1 VSSTDQDPPPTPTAG
16 PDWTE
21 IQDSAE
27 FTELRRRLR
36 KFVFPMTVAFLAWYL
51 LYVLLSDYAH
61 EFMST
66 KVFGSIN
73 LGLIFGL
80 LQFVSTFVIT
90 SMYVRHANR
99 KLDPLAEK
107 IRSDIEDG
115 PVEGGHTKDGHT
127 DAEGDA
133 R

>member
-1 VSSTDQDPPPTPTAG
+1 VSGTDKGPLPEAA

-21 IQDSAE
+21 IQGSAE

-36 KFVFPMTVAFLAWYL
+36 GWVFPMTAAFLVWYL

-61 EFMST
+61 GFMST
-66 KVFGSIN
+66 KLWGNIN
-73 LGLIFGL
+73 VGLVFGL

-90 SMYVRHANR
+90 SLYVRHANR
-99 KLDPLAEK
+99 RLDPLATK
-107 IRSDIEDG
+107 IRHDIEDSDTG
-115 PVEGGHTKDGHT
+115 T
-127 DAEGDA
+127 DAAIEEGV

>member
-1 VSSTDQDPPPTPTAG
+1 MSSTDQGSPPTAE

-36 KFVFPMTVAFLAWYL
+36 GWVFPMTVAFLAWYL

-61 EFMST
+61 DFMST
-66 KVFGSIN
+66 KVFGNIN
-73 LGLIFGL
+73 IGLIFGL

-90 SMYVRHANR
+90 GLYVRHANR

-107 IRSDIEDG
+107 IRHDIEGADADA
-115 PVEGGHTKDGHT
+115 EI
-127 DAEGDA
+127 DAEGEV

>member
-1 VSSTDQDPPPTPTAG
+1 MSGTDQGPLPEAD

-36 KFVFPMTVAFLAWYL
+36 GWVFPMTVAFLLWYL

-61 EFMST
+61 GFMST
-66 KVFGSIN
+66 KVFGNIN
-73 LGLIFGL
+73 IGLIFGL
-80 LQFVSTFVIT
+80 LQFVSTFLIT
-90 SMYVRHANR
+90 SLYVRHANR
-99 KLDPLAEK
+99 KLDPVAEK
-107 IRSDIEDG
+107 IRRDVEGSDDDADTD
-115 PVEGGHTKDGHT
+115 VEGGV
-127 DAEGDA
+127 